1 MEIQQDLK
9 DGYENEKIGF
19 EENDSHVDGS
29 ESSDTDDS
37 EKEREEHYALERRV
51 VELRKELS
59 KSPNAYNTHVELI
72 SCLKKLGELDQL
84 QHARESMHAIY
95 PLTEELWLDWLRDE
109 IKLSLSDEDKKKV
122 ESLFLRATGDYLS
135 IDIWVEYI
143 QFCLAG
149 MDIGGAEALEN
160 IRTVME
166 EAIRHG
172 GLHVVKGG
180 LLWDSYRDFEM
191 AIYQSTKAKTETEN
205 INQAKKITHLF
216 NRQLSVPLLDM
227 ERTWKEYNDWLEILD
242 QKVETH
248 VKASYDKAKIQLEKI
263 SPLEDTLLIA
273 VENDDKAA
281 VYRTYLD
288 LEINEIKDP
297 SRIQALFE
305 RVVAEI
311 PLYDAFW
318 MDYCKYVDRQFKTAE
333 TTFAVFRRAVRNC
346 PWNGPIWASYIF
358 AAERYEKEDSFIS
371 GLVQNAFVA
380 GLASAADL
388 LAVWL
393 GFIEYLVRKCK
404 SDDSEQ
410 IVQLR
415 EAFTRATEH
424 LHQSFDIEGDP
435 ECILLQYWAYFEAKK
450 LNNMPK
456 ARELWRQ
463 IMGQGHGKSAQWWLA
478 RIQFERAH
486 ANDVTEVRKL
496 FVKSIN
502 AVTSLDWPELIVKQW
517 LQFEREEGD
526 LQTMDNAQLRC
537 DARMEKVKK
546 ERESNIVKDLDT
558 GKGRKRG
565 KTEEN
570 HDSVSIPP
578 KKAKI
583 GHNSAS
589 TTKSDTGNTTE
600 TRTNASQPVKPITIP
615 QPIADPCRHANTVFL
630 SNLDFNI
637 SEEDIRSTMSSS
649 GTITDIRLVRDYK
662 QRSKGFCYVEFS
674 SSDEVKEA
682 LKRDREPL
690 KGRPMFISPSEPD
703 SALKHP
709 AFKYQSTLE
718 KKKLFVKGLASTTTK
733 EDLENLF
740 SKFGILKDVRLATF
754 RTGISKGIAYVEF
767 EDEVSATMAMNKTD
781 GTTFQDRVLTVALS
795 NPPPRY
801 DKKTT
806 DREELS
812 LGGGARERKT
822 QLSFVPISILRQ
834 AKSSTMPPPPPP
846 LGAQKSNADFRSM
859 LLNKK

>member
-1 MEIQQDLK
+1 MKLK
-9 DGYENEKIGF
+9 IPHAFKHFSSVLSPRYLCMMHSGWIIASMSIVNLKLRRQLLQFF
-19 EENDSHVDGS
+19 EEQFAIVHGMGPYGLVIF
-29 ESSDTDDS
+29 
-37 EKEREEHYALERRV
+37 L
-51 VELRKELS
+51 L
-59 KSPNAYNTHVELI
+59 PNAMKRKTVSFRDWYKMRL
-72 SCLKKLGELDQL
+72 L
-84 QHARESMHAIY
+84 
-95 PLTEELWLDWLRDE
+95 LDWLRRQ
-109 IKLSLSDEDKKKV
+109 IYWPC
-122 ESLFLRATGDYLS
+122 G
-135 IDIWVEYI
+135 
-143 QFCLAG
+143 
-149 MDIGGAEALEN
+149 
-160 IRTVME
+160 
-166 EAIRHG
+166 
-172 GLHVVKGG
+172 
-180 LLWDSYRDFEM
+180 WDSL
-191 AIYQSTKAKTETEN
+191 N
-205 INQAKKITHLF
+205 IL
-216 NRQLSVPLLDM
+216 
-227 ERTWKEYNDWLEILD
+227 
-242 QKVETH
+242 
-248 VKASYDKAKIQLEKI
+248 
-263 SPLEDTLLIA
+263 
-273 VENDDKAA
+273 
-281 VYRTYLD
+281 
-288 LEINEIKDP
+288 
-297 SRIQALFE
+297 
-305 RVVAEI
+305 
-311 PLYDAFW
+311 
-318 MDYCKYVDRQFKTAE
+318 
-333 TTFAVFRRAVRNC
+333 
-346 PWNGPIWASYIF
+346 
-358 AAERYEKEDSFIS
+358 
-371 GLVQNAFVA
+371 
-380 GLASAADL
+380 
-388 LAVWL
+388 
-393 GFIEYLVRKCK
+393 KCK

-546 ERESNIVKDLDT
+546 ERESKIVKDLDT

-589 TTKSDTGNTTE
+589 TTKSD
-600 TRTNASQPVKPITIP
+600 
-615 QPIADPCRHANTVFL
+615 ANTVFL

-795 NPPPRY
+795 NPPPRL
-801 DKKTT
+801 D
-806 DREELS
+806 
-812 LGGGARERKT
+812 
-822 QLSFVPISILRQ
+822 
-834 AKSSTMPPPPPP
+834 
-846 LGAQKSNADFRSM
+846 
-859 LLNKK
+859 